1 MKQKTINILRIV
13 ILSAIFSTAIGYSFA
28 DWTPPPPCG
37 VPPCG
42 NPPPPINAGAA
53 MQFKSGNF
61 VLGNMLYAKK
71 AETQSTVVADS
82 GKTLTTKDY
91 VDGQIAASS
100 GGVTISC
107 WVQTEH
113 FDWTE
118 PYPGRGPLKD
128 TASCPPGKTLVFWA
142 MTKFYGEFADTGG
155 PDCGMTV
162 SNVGG
167 NLECDVWSTR
177 EAQCWLGGTGL
188 CM

>member
-71 AETQSTVVADS
+71 AETQSTLGTVGCTPGPACDS
-82 GKTLTTKDY
+82 GKTLVTKDY
-91 VDGQIAASS
+91 VDGQLASN
-100 GGVTISC
+100 GKIFYVDGFSC
-107 WVQTEH
+107 ATCPYGSYTFTWTPAGFTYTRQACYVKNSDGTLFNAIPQQADNLGASLNEH
-113 FDWTE
+113 ECAWFGDGTPVNWGFWT
-118 PYPGRGPLKD
+118 Y
-128 TASCPPGKTLVFWA
+128 
-142 MTKFYGEFADTGG
+142 
-155 PDCGMTV
+155 
-162 SNVGG
+162 
-167 NLECDVWSTR
+167 
-177 EAQCWLGGTGL
+177 
-188 CM
+188 